1 MQPGETCEPLNP
13 RFGADAGSMIC
24 QTCCGAWPGPTQN
37 GRWASILSNMSS
49 RTTLVLRV
57 IGVALFMTGCAH
69 VSHLTKSQAV
79 LAASQAGQAAGYC
92 LADYEDPDAHFE
104 LSDKDRTWS
113 VFYQGRVLRPGNF
126 FLVVVDDRTTAT
138 RVVAGR

>member
-1 MQPGETCEPLNP
+1 
-13 RFGADAGSMIC
+13 
-24 QTCCGAWPGPTQN
+24 
-37 GRWASILSNMSS
+37 
-49 RTTLVLRV
+49 
-57 IGVALFMTGCAH
+57 MTGCAH
-69 VSHLTKSQAV
+69 VPHLTKSQAV
-79 LAASQAGQAAGYC
+79 LAASQAGQAAGYS
-92 LADYEDPDAHFE
+92 LGDYEDPDVYFE

>member
-1 MQPGETCEPLNP
+1 VKSIRIDNP
-13 RFGADAGSMIC
+13 RSAADAGFAPC
-24 QTCCGAWPGPTQN
+24 LHPGRPCSRAAGS